1 MKLKLL
7 VGLSN
12 GKKPGDIHECDEDEA
27 GRMIASRF
35 AIPFV
40 EDKTERAIKPEPVE
54 IRDGAKVHDPRPAKK
69 PKRG

>member
-12 GKKPGDIHECDEDEA
+12 GGNPGDIIECGDDEA

-35 AIPFV
+35 ALPFV
-40 EDKTERAIKPEPVE
+40 DKPVERAVK
-54 IRDGAKVHDPRPAKK
+54 KTPAKET
-69 PKRG
+69 R

>member
-35 AIPFV
+35 AIPFA
-40 EDKTERAIKPEPVE
+40 EDKTERAVKPSPVE
-54 IRDGAKVHDPRPAKK
+54 KRIAV
-69 PKRG
+69 KRG